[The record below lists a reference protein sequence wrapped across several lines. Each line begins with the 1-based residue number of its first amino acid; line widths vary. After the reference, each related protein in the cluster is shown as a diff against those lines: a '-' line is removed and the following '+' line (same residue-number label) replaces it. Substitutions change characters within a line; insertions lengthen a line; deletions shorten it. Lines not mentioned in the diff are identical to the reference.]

1 MILTANSCRCSV
13 DPRTSRIRGPLG
25 FAMTTIALALGVGIL
40 GCAGSAPHLS
50 EIPATT
56 LAAPGGARVDARH
69 LVDGA
74 PWTVLIFFSPHCH
87 CLDAHDARIRALY
100 EAYHGRGV
108 ELLMVDSEV
117 SGSRERDDAEAR
129 RRGYAFPILLDR
141 GAKLADALGA
151 DYATYS
157 VVVDREGR
165 VLYRGGIDSDKM
177 HLHDDVKPY
186 LRAALDDLLAGR
198 AVQSPEAKTLG
209 CALERW

>member
-1 MILTANSCRCSV
+1 MAT
-13 DPRTSRIRGPLG
+13 
-25 FAMTTIALALGVGIL
+25 ALGLVIGSL
-40 GCAGSAPHLS
+40 GCAGSTQQRS
-50 EIPATT
+50 EIPSTT
-56 LAAPGGARVDARH
+56 LFAPGGARVDASH
-69 LVDGA
+69 LVNAA

-100 EAYHGRGV
+100 DGYHGRGV

-117 SGSRERDDAEAR
+117 SGSRDRDDAEAR

-177 HLHDDVKPY
+177 HLHEDARPY

-198 AVQSPEAKTLG
+198 AVRSPEAKTLG